1 MSNFGDNLENLVVT
15 VSDFVC
21 GYPLFLLLIGGG
33 IFFLIYS
40 KFVPLRYYGHALKLL
55 GEKGDSTRGQIS
67 PFEALASAIAA
78 TVGVG
83 SIAGVAIA
91 ITVGGPGAIFWM
103 WVSSIVG
110 MATKFFEGA
119 TAVKYK
125 GYDSNG
131 EIQGGPMYYI
141 TSGLGAKWKPLAVF
155 FAISGL
161 VGALCVM
168 QSNQLTEAII
178 TVFSAPIGFEDS
190 MLSRFI
196 IGIIICATVSLVVL
210 GGIKRIAKL
219 SAKIVP
225 TMVILY
231 FILVFYIIFSN
242 IGEVPSVFVMIFK
255 GAFNLDAGI
264 GAIIGVAV
272 IGARRAAL
280 CNEAGI
286 GTASMMHGASTNKE
300 PVKEGLT
307 AMIGPSIDSGL
318 VCTLTALAFLLTG
331 DYVNVSDEGV
341 KGLALAMGA
350 FETAIPGYGSY
361 ILMIIVLFFSYS
373 TMFSYSYYG
382 IKCSE
387 YLFGVKRGHYYI
399 YFYLVMLVVAA
410 MVPLTVAVGIIDLF
424 YAFMALPTM
433 LSLFVL
439 APSIKREMKRY
450 FSSEKQ
456 KKCKRRNSKGCV
468 K

>member
-1 MSNFGDNLENLVVT
+1 MSNFGSTLENLVVT

-40 KFVPLRYYGHALKLL
+40 KFIPLRYYGHALKLL
-55 GEKGDSTRGQIS
+55 GEKGDSNQGQIS

-78 TVGVG
+78 TVGIG

-91 ITVGGPGAIFWM
+91 ITMGGPGAIFWM

-125 GYDSNG
+125 GYDSEG

-141 TSGLGAKWKPLAVF
+141 TSGLGAKWKPLAIF

-178 TVFSAPIGFEDS
+178 TVFTTPAGFENT
-190 MLSRFI
+190 LLLRFC
-196 IGIIICATVSLVVL
+196 IGLIICATVSLVVL

-225 TMVILY
+225 TMVGIY
-231 FILVFYIIFSN
+231 FVVVFYIIFTNLSD
-242 IGEVPSVFVMIFK
+242 VPSVFVMIFQ
-255 GAFNLDAGI
+255 GAFNLEAGI
-264 GAIIGVAV
+264 GGIIGVAV

-300 PVKEGLT
+300 PVKEGLI

-318 VCTLTALAFLLTG
+318 VCTLTTLAILLTG
-331 DYVNVSDEGV
+331 DYMSVAGEV
-341 KGLALAMGA
+341 KGLALAMNA
-350 FETAIPGYGSY
+350 FESAIPGYGSY

-382 IKCSE
+382 VKCSE
-387 YLFGVKRGHYYI
+387 YLFGVKRGRYYI

-410 MVPLTVAVGIIDLF
+410 MVPLTVAVGLIDLF

-433 LSLFVL
+433 FSLFML
-439 APSIKREMKRY
+439 APSIKRELKSY
-450 FSSEKQ
+450 L
-456 KKCKRRNSKGCV
+456 SKIG